1 MVLNIHVESH
11 QMVLANHFM
20 GQTSVAVKEYEQEV
34 LLLLPKPACFATA
47 RSVTVCHTCRASRNA
62 LH

>member
-1 MVLNIHVESH
+1 
-11 QMVLANHFM
+11 MVLANHFM

-34 LLLLPKPACFATA
+34 LLLLPEPACFATS